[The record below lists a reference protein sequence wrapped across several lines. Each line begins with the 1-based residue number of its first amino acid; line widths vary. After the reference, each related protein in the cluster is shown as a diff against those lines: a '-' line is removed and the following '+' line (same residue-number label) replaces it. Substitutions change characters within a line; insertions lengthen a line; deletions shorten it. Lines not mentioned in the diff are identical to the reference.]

1 MQQPGNMKTELQ
13 AILERLRRDAKNYRL
28 AAAAFLVYA
37 VVVTLLFGTICPLA
51 AMTGMPC
58 PGCGSTRAL
67 FFVLTGRFV
76 EAFHYNPCIYL
87 WILLAAYV
95 GWQRYIRGKKAAG
108 VLSLTGAV
116 AAAMILVYLYRMAVD
131 FPGNPPMVY
140 REENVLAGL
149 IPAYDELMRRLFLP

>member
-1 MQQPGNMKTELQ
+1 MKTELQ

-28 AAAAFLVYA
+28 AAAAFLIYA

-67 FFVLTGRFV
+67 FLVLTGRFV

-87 WILLAAYV
+87 WILLAVYV

-108 VLSLTGAV
+108 TLSLTGAV
-116 AAAMILVYLYRMAVD
+116 AAAMIFVYLYRMAVD

>member
-67 FFVLTGRFV
+67 FLVLTGRFV
-76 EAFHYNPCIYL
+76 EACRYNPCIYL
-87 WILLAAYV
+87 WILLAVYV
-95 GWQRYIRGKKAAG
+95 GWQRYIRGEKSGRGTFSDRCGCGRHDSCLFVSDGGGLSRKPAHGLSGGECAG
-108 VLSLTGAV
+108 GADPR
-116 AAAMILVYLYRMAVD
+116 I
-131 FPGNPPMVY
+131 
-140 REENVLAGL
+140 
-149 IPAYDELMRRLFLP
+149 